1 MNELG
6 VIFYLGCAL
15 EEAFQVKTETEHWDA
30 NGWLRRGGEGGLEEE
45 EEEEAEK
52 KRAVGGLVG
61 KGRGLERREEPWRGR
76 RRRSEFLF
84 LVHCTAETLGRYGKL
99 FGEEKEK
106 KGVELVLLR
115 AGLGTPSIHLSLN
128 QIWAFFI

>member
-1 MNELG
+1 MSWELFSIWG
-6 VIFYLGCAL
+6 VRWKKPSKSKQRLSTG
-15 EEAFQVKTETEHWDA
+15 KA
-30 NGWLRRGGEGGLEEE
+30 NGWLRRGGGGGGLEEE

-128 QIWAFFI
+128 QIWPFFI